1 MQLNNDY
8 SLLFYHDGKIN
19 MEGIIKE
26 MELKGY
32 MSRTHSEKLL
42 VIAFYWDFMYNDY
55 RALLSKEDYRLIEGA
70 LDCIYGTSCLI
81 PYPDYLKMGK
91 LHLGEMTE
99 MAQRVKTLEDTDV
112 VKVMQDL
119 NNVDDTTQSDIYIV
133 SEDSDT

>member
-1 MQLNNDY
+1 MGEILY
-8 SLLFYHDGKIN
+8 KALSKYYHALG
-19 MEGIIKE
+19 
-26 MELKGY
+26 LKGY
-32 MSRTHSEKLL
+32 MSKAHSNKLL
-42 VIAFYWDFMYNDY
+42 ILAFFWDFTYNDY
-55 RALLSKEDYRLIEGA
+55 RGILSKEDYCLIEKA

-91 LHLGEMTE
+91 LHLGEITE

>member
-1 MQLNNDY
+1 MGEILY
-8 SLLFYHDGKIN
+8 EALSKYYHAL
-19 MEGIIKE
+19 
-26 MELKGY
+26 ELKGY
-32 MSRTHSEKLL
+32 MSKAHSNKLL
-42 VIAFYWDFMYNDY
+42 LLAFFWDFTYNDY
-55 RALLSKEDYRLIEGA
+55 RGILSKEDYCLIEKA

-91 LHLGEMTE
+91 LHLGEITE